1 MSSFQNDSIFWIEL
15 EKIKPNPF
23 QPRREFDHQK
33 LNSLADSI
41 RQYGLLQPIT
51 VTRIEKVKED
61 GGLFAEYELIA
72 GERRLR
78 ASKIAG
84 LFQIPAIIRSE
95 EDDDGLKLELAIIEN
110 LQREDLNPI
119 DRAKAFEQLIKEF
132 NLRHVDVAKK
142 VGKSRVYVTNT
153 LRLLEL
159 PEEMMQAVADGRIR
173 EGHTRPILMLRDR
186 PQEQAT
192 LFKEVIYKKLS
203 VRDTEAI
210 ARRIAYDKVRKKDLA
225 IDPELVDFEERLAE
239 SLGTRVQI
247 ERKEVGGKVIIDFF
261 TNDDIKKIIDTL
273 QSQVKQDPN
282 ETLNNYEENHYVEST
297 PLVEEIVVHEED
309 QEDELYSLKDF
320 SL

>member
-1 MSSFQNDSIFWIEL
+1 
-15 EKIKPNPF
+15 
-23 QPRREFDHQK
+23 
-33 LNSLADSI
+33 
-41 RQYGLLQPIT
+41 
-51 VTRIEKVKED
+51 VKDNE
-61 GGLFAEYELIA
+61 GLFAEYELIA

-225 IDPELVDFEERLAE
+225 VDPELVDFEERLAE

-247 ERKEVGGKVIIDFF
+247 ERKEVGGKVIIDFLLMM
-261 TNDDIKKIIDTL
+261 ISKRL
-273 QSQVKQDPN
+273 
-282 ETLNNYEENHYVEST
+282 
-297 PLVEEIVVHEED
+297 
-309 QEDELYSLKDF
+309 
-320 SL
+320 

>member
-1 MSSFQNDSIFWIEL
+1 
-15 EKIKPNPF
+15 
-23 QPRREFDHQK
+23 
-33 LNSLADSI
+33 
-41 RQYGLLQPIT
+41 
-51 VTRIEKVKED
+51 
-61 GGLFAEYELIA
+61 
-72 GERRLR
+72 
-78 ASKIAG
+78 
-84 LFQIPAIIRSE
+84 
-95 EDDDGLKLELAIIEN
+95 
-110 LQREDLNPI
+110 
-119 DRAKAFEQLIKEF
+119 
-132 NLRHVDVAKK
+132 
-142 VGKSRVYVTNT
+142 
-153 LRLLEL
+153 LEL
-159 PEEMMQAVADGRIR
+159 PEEMMRAVADGRIK

-273 QSQVKQDPN
+273 QNQVKQDPN
-282 ETLNNYEENHYVEST
+282 ETLNNYEENHYTENTSSA
-297 PLVEEIVVHEED
+297 EEIVVHEED
-309 QEDELYSLKDF
+309 EEDELYSLKDF

>member
-1 MSSFQNDSIFWIEL
+1 MSSFQNDSIFWIEI

-23 QPRREFDHQK
+23 QPRREFDYQK

-41 RQYGLLQPIT
+41 RQYGLLQPVT

-225 IDPELVDFEERLAE
+225 VDPELVDFEERLAE

-282 ETLNNYEENHYVEST
+282 ETLNNYEENHYVENA
-297 PLVEEIVVHEED
+297 PLAEEIVVHEED